1 MRITTSFRIKI
12 ALTLTFCLFI
22 ERSMNAVLKN
32 MVSSMVNRV
41 IYEYAPVAERENE
54 CLLNDFGLVGGK
66 IVMINLD
73 DRCEVERYMYEGVF
87 IQTGDYVI
95 LSGREMPN
103 SNLFWHEIVDTSG
116 TCLEPYDP
124 SIVALTD
131 CFDSA
136 VKALPCYN
144 QPFFVLQGLETGFTT
159 FTMKLKW
166 GGATIR
172 RVALKIYV
180 NMIPDL

>member
-1 MRITTSFRIKI
+1 MRITTSSRLSLLFIVS
-12 ALTLTFCLFI
+12 LFI
-22 ERSMNAVLKN
+22 EKGLNAVLKN
-32 MVSSMVNRV
+32 MVSNMVNRV

-73 DRCEVERYMYEGVF
+73 DRCEVERYMFEGVF

-95 LSGREMPN
+95 LSGREIPN

-116 TCLEPYDP
+116 TTLEPYDP

-131 CFDSA
+131 CFDSP
-136 VKALPCYN
+136 V
-144 QPFFVLQGLETGFTT
+144 
-159 FTMKLKW
+159 
-166 GGATIR
+166 
-172 RVALKIYV
+172 
-180 NMIPDL
+180 